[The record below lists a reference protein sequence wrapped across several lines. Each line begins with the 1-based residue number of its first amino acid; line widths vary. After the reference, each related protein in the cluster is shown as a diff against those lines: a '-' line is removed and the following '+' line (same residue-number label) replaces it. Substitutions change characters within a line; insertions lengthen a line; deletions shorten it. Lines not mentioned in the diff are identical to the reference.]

1 MKHVGD
7 GRERLHH
14 DAARMEGIA
23 HLLERHPGFALDDRP
38 QRLGMRLEDRLA
50 ITPDLG
56 RDRAARLAD
65 TLHQLDSRRRAHLK
79 TQPCLSNRSSAFH
92 KAHDP
97 LAQIPR

>member
-1 MKHVGD
+1 MSEMVESAFTTMP
-7 GRERLHH
+7 RAWR
-14 DAARMEGIA
+14 ASRIS
-23 HLLERHPGFALDDRP
+23 LERHPGIALDDRP